1 MQLSFCLER
10 VSLQQMNSF
19 TSDYSSSSRPLSRS
33 ARLKTAFIL
42 GSLSAFGPLSLDM
55 YLPALPK
62 LAEELNATAS
72 VTQLSL
78 TSCLLG
84 LALGQLA
91 AGPMSDVRGR
101 RAPLIISLCIYAIS
115 SLLCVFAPS
124 AWALIALRFVQGLS
138 GSAGIVIS
146 RAVVR
151 DLYSGTELTKF
162 FSLLMLVNGAAPILA
177 PIFGGQL
184 LQFTSWRG
192 VFVVL
197 ALIGVV
203 MMIAVLF
210 GLPESLPKERRQSGG
225 FTATWTTFR
234 RLLGDRLFIGFCLTQ
249 GLVSAAMFAYISG
262 SSFVMQNVFEASPQ
276 MFSFIFATNGVGIII
291 ASQTTGRLAGKIK
304 EAKMLQFGL
313 ILALAGATGLLT
325 AILLGGQLITVLIP
339 LFFVVSCV
347 GIISTSSFSL
357 AMQSQGKAAGSASAL
372 LGLIPYILGA
382 AVAPLVGLGGE
393 HTAVPLGIVIAIAEL
408 GAVCSY
414 LLLVRPKLISK

>member
-1 MQLSFCLER
+1 
-10 VSLQQMNSF
+10 MNSY
-19 TSDYSSSSRPLSRS
+19 TGDYSPSPRPLSPS
-33 ARLKTAFIL
+33 ARIKAAFIL

-62 LAEELNATAS
+62 LAEELGTTAS
-72 VTQLSL
+72 ITQLSL

-91 AGPMSDVRGR
+91 AGPISDVRGR
-101 RAPLIISLCIYAIS
+101 RKPLIISLCLYALS
-115 SLLCVFAPS
+115 SLLCVFAPTV
-124 AWALIALRFVQGLS
+124 WALIALRFLQGLS
-138 GSAGIVIS
+138 GAAGIVIS

-151 DLYSGTELTKF
+151 DLYSGPELTKF

-197 ALIGVV
+197 SLIGVV

-225 FTATWTTFR
+225 LTTTWATFR

-249 GLVSAAMFAYISG
+249 GLVSSAMFAYISG
-262 SSFVMQNVFEASPQ
+262 SSFVMQNVFEVSPQ
-276 MFSFIFATNGVGIII
+276 MYSLIFAVNGIGIII
-291 ASQTTGRLAGKIK
+291 ASQTTGRLAGRIK
-304 EAKMLQFGL
+304 EAAMLQFGL
-313 ILALAGATGLLT
+313 ALALAGALGLLA
-325 AILLGGQLITVLIP
+325 AILLGGKLITVLIP
-339 LFFVVSCV
+339 LFLVVSCV

-382 AVAPLVGLGGE
+382 TVAPLVGLGGE
-393 HTAVPLGIVIAIAEL
+393 HTAVPMGIVIAIAEL
-408 GAVCSY
+408 GAISSY
-414 LLLVRPKLISK
+414 LLLVYPRIRANSTAAPQN